1 MPKAEIHPIYYPE
14 AKVTCLSCGNT
25 FTIGSTKPEMK
36 VEICSNC
43 HPFFTGKEVIL
54 DAEGRVEKFQKKQK
68 AAAERKVQLAAKS
81 APEAANQQKRPVSL
95 KELLE
100 QG

>member
-1 MPKAEIHPIYYPE
+1 MPKAEIHPTYYPQ
-14 AKVTCLSCGNT
+14 AKVTCSSCGNT
-25 FTIGSTKPEMK
+25 FTIGSTKPELT

-54 DAEGRVEKFQKKQK
+54 DTEGRVEKFQKKQK
-68 AAAERKVQLAAKS
+68 IAAERKAITKK
-81 APEAANQQKRPVSL
+81 APEEGKEQKRPLTL